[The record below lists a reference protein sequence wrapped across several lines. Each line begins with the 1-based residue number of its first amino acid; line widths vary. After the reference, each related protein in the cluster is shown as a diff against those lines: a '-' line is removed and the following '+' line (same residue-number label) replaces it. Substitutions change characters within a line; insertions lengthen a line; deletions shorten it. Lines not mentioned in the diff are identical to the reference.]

1 MVDALARWFIQS
13 GRPDYVAERVL
24 AGIRSNDLYILT
36 HPELRD
42 VVAGRFDQILAAFD
56 KASFHEASASGS
68 SLRARLITSKSYL
81 ISWRQL

>member
-1 MVDALARWFIQS
+1 
-13 GRPDYVAERVL
+13 VAERVL

-56 KASFHEASASGS
+56 KASFYEASAPEAVSA
-68 SLRARLITSKSYL
+68 RA
-81 ISWRQL
+81 